1 MEQTIPFVENLGEEL
16 VRAIGRRPRRR
27 VMTTRSLPL
36 VAVGVLLAM
45 APAAAIVSQ
54 TVFGPTP
61 GQLEGERGGELL
73 PGRLQ
78 ILRSVEGPGGTI
90 WTVVTYETTKYER
103 LDVYGGIMGSPEPAG
118 LVGGWGGGVA
128 G

>member
-27 VMTTRSLPL
+27 VMTRRSLLL

-45 APAAAIVSQ
+45 APAAAIVAQ

-61 GQLEGERGGELL
+61 GQLEAERRRAHPGQSPDPSIRRGTRRDHLDGRDLRDDEVRVPRRLRRHQGVAGAGG
-73 PGRLQ
+73 
-78 ILRSVEGPGGTI
+78 V
-90 WTVVTYETTKYER
+90 
-103 LDVYGGIMGSPEPAG
+103 
-118 LVGGWGGGVA
+118 GGGVWR
-128 G
+128 GG